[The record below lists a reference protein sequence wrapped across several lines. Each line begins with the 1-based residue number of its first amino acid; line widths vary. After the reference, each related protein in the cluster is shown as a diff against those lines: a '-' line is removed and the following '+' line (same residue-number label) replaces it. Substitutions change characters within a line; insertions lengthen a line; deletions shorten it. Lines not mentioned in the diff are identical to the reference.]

1 MAECETMVACPQHTF
16 QVLTKRS
23 RGLGEMAGRLPWPK
37 NVWIGVSVEN
47 QRVLGRIDDLR

>member
-1 MAECETMVACPQHTF
+1 MVACPQHTF